1 MLLFI
6 YWSVML
12 DPTIWSPNS
21 NHGALVSLPPEQD
34 YNPRQIIA
42 GRKASRVGDLP

>member
-21 NHGALVSLPPEQD
+21 NHGAPVPLQREQD
-34 YNPRQIIA
+34 
-42 GRKASRVGDLP
+42 

>member
-12 DPTIWSPNS
+12 DPTIWSPNR
-21 NHGALVSLPPEQD
+21 GALVPLQRDQD
-34 YNPRQIIA
+34 
-42 GRKASRVGDLP
+42 